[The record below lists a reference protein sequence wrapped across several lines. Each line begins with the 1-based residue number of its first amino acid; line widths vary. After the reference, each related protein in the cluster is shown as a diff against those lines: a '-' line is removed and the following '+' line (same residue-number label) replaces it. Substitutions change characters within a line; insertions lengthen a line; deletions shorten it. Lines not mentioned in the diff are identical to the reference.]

1 MTATKTPIETDL
13 FAKFAESLA
22 LPETLARQ
30 THDMLKSHTEMLNG
44 IEEIAHGWFQLR
56 RDANES
62 AIRAAERMFSSS
74 DVSEMLVAYCD
85 WLGGAIRRF
94 TDSATELNEKALA
107 VTASASKAGTNGAS
121 AANSEAQPVKPMS
134 NPNANAAQKVEP
146 KPAVQAAP
154 KPISIAR
161 PTEQKRRVAG

>member
-1 MTATKTPIETDL
+1 MTATKTPFETGL
-13 FAKFAESLA
+13 FAIFTENMA

-30 THDMLKSHTEMLNG
+30 THDMLKSHTEMLNS

-62 AIRAAERMFSSS
+62 AVRAAERMFSSS

-85 WLGGAIRRF
+85 WLGGAVRRF
-94 TDSATELNEKALA
+94 TDSATELSEKALA
-107 VTASASKAGTNGAS
+107 VTAPASKAGTNSAS
-121 AANSEAQPVKPMS
+121 AATSKAKPVKPKS
-134 NPNANAAQKVEP
+134 NPNANAAQKAEP

-154 KPISIAR
+154 QPIGIAR
-161 PTEQKRRVAG
+161 PIEQKRRLAG